1 MVSASAGHRA
11 IGPDIPELSPE
22 TSDIPRGQVEGCVG
36 SVEAG
41 QGQSLCLLSCAGR
54 GQESSRGPKPLVP
67 LCLGHWRALESESGK
82 WSEKRAQ

>member
-22 TSDIPRGQVEGCVG
+22 TSDIPRGQVEGCLG

-41 QGQSLCLLSCAGR
+41 QGQSLCLLSWGVVEGAGKL
-54 GQESSRGPKPLVP
+54 Q
-67 LCLGHWRALESESGK
+67 RAKAPGSTLPWPLESTGE
-82 WSEKRAQ
+82 